1 MLNYNKQ
8 GFYLSQDGLSII
20 TNFINSTEGILSI
33 EHENSTLAEWKIKEV
48 FVKDEATGGE
58 ALEKCIVSTDNSGIY
73 MDSKFSA
80 IILWSNSG
88 KIYSGEHYTLDSIIP
103 DFYLSQNGLSITG
116 FDETE
121 NVVSTIKLDI
131 TSTPTISS
139 NKNSLL
145 STNQGFYL
153 GYDGLSIG
161 ANFIILSSG
170 IATISQ
176 QGSKVGGWDLI
187 GVGNDQKLQAQVVEF
202 Y

>member
-1 MLNYNKQ
+1 
-8 GFYLSQDGLSII
+8 
-20 TNFINSTEGILSI
+20 
-33 EHENSTLAEWKIKEV
+33 
-48 FVKDEATGGE
+48 
-58 ALEKCIVSTDNSGIY
+58 

-80 IILWSNSG
+80 IILGSNSG
-88 KIYSGEHYTLDSIIP
+88 KRYSGEYYTLDSIMP
-103 DFYLSQNGLSITG
+103 GFYLSQNGLSITG

-121 NVVSTIKLDI
+121 NVVSTIKLDT

-145 STNQGFYL
+145 FTNQDFYL

>member
-1 MLNYNKQ
+1 
-8 GFYLSQDGLSII
+8 
-20 TNFINSTEGILSI
+20 
-33 EHENSTLAEWKIKEV
+33 
-48 FVKDEATGGE
+48 
-58 ALEKCIVSTDNSGIY
+58 

-80 IILWSNSG
+80 IIIGSNSG

-121 NVVSTIKLDI
+121 NVVSTIKLDT

-176 QGSKVGGWDLI
+176 QGSKVGGWDF
-187 GVGNDQKLQAQVVEF
+187 VGASSDQKLASSGSGVLLDSENSRIMLGGQLSEI
-202 Y
+202 YSNRYTNLSS